1 MLSQCA
7 VAYDAGYRGR
17 KTSTA
22 RRAARRH
29 AALMQRM
36 ILIKQQRVK
45 PTISIRTCGP
55 HVFFTFLYLQ
65 IDVSQV
71 SSANVYIF

>member
-1 MLSQCA
+1 MLSQYA

-36 ILIKQQRVK
+36 ILIKQRRVK
-45 PTISIRTCGP
+45 PTIRIRTCGP
-55 HVFFTFLYLQ
+55 HAFLHFCTYRLTL
-65 IDVSQV
+65 VK
-71 SSANVYIF
+71 